1 MTSEDGDIL
10 VAEIVDQWR
19 DEKIHIGTPLQ
30 PKHAAF
36 GLAAVAVA
44 VMFIALIMQNLV
56 LTQLMTPKDPVEITS
71 AYPYGSGQ
79 TGPISPMHHMVS

>member
-10 VAEIVDQWR
+10 VAEIVDEWR

-44 VMFIALIMQNLV
+44 VTPSIIFNSAAVAVIEV
-56 LTQLMTPKDPVEITS
+56 L
-71 AYPYGSGQ
+71 
-79 TGPISPMHHMVS
+79 PI